1 MSFGFGFGD
10 FVAALKIAND
20 LYKDIYLAGRAAPQ
34 ELQLLRDDI
43 GLLAQSI
50 QLLIDEV
57 KNPDSTLV
65 CAGPV
70 RVEMVN
76 TLMSRCLETLRELQ
90 TIKSKHI
97 NIDAIGRSKIKRM
110 WDKTKWALDVPSIE
124 ALRAKIQV
132 HNGYISLLL
141 TSAGNSSL
149 ERVEKVNKE
158 MTRDIEDIKGILSI
172 SIQAPVISSI
182 DDDGQKMFQIS
193 LSHAFM
199 NHAEKKKPWL
209 AIGFDEWLYAGRW

>member
-34 ELQLLRDDI
+34 DLQLLRDDI

-50 QLLIDEV
+50 QLLMDEV
-57 KNPDSTLV
+57 KNPESTLV
-65 CAGPV
+65 SAGPV

-76 TLMSRCLETLRELQ
+76 TLMSRALVTLRELQ

-97 NIDAIGRSKIKRM
+97 SIDIPSRSKIKRM
-110 WDKTKWALDVPSIE
+110 WDKTRWALDVPSME

-149 ERVEKVNKE
+149 ERVEKVNKD

-182 DDDGQKMFQIS
+182 DDDGEKMFQIS

-199 NHAEKKKPWL
+199 SNAEKKRPWL
-209 AIGFDEWLYAGRW
+209 AIGFDEWLHAGRW

>member
-1 MSFGFGFGD
+1 MSFGFGLGD
-10 FVAALKIAND
+10 FVTALKIAND

-57 KNPDSTLV
+57 KNLESTLV
-65 CAGPV
+65 CAGPI

-76 TLMSRCLETLRELQ
+76 TLMSRALETLRELQ

-97 NIDAIGRSKIKRM
+97 NINTPNRSKIKRIL
-110 WDKTKWALDVPSIE
+110 DKTKWALDVPSIE
-124 ALRAKIQV
+124 ALRGKIQV

-149 ERVEKVNKE
+149 ERVEKVNRE
-158 MTRDIEDIKGILSI
+158 MTRDIEGIKGILSI
-172 SIQAPVISSI
+172 SIEAPIISSI
-182 DDDGQKMFQIS
+182 DGDGEKMFQIS

-199 NHAEKKKPWL
+199 SNAEVKRPWL
-209 AIGFDEWLYAGRW
+209 AIGLDEWLHAGRW